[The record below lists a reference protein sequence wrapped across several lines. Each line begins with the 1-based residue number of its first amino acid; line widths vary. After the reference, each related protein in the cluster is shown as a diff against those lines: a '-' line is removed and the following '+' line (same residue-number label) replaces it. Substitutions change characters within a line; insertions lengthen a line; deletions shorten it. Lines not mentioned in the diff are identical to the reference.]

1 MRAVKTKLHSLDTK
15 AVKAVISGT
24 VIAVISSI
32 VVTVIISFI
41 ITLLGKLPENSLE
54 YISLAIL
61 GIGSL
66 IGGYIAGRINKSS
79 ALIIGILTGIFI
91 FVIVLFAGINTIS
104 NGFEVLSLFKLIII
118 LLFSITGAVTGVNKK
133 QKFKYK

>member
-1 MRAVKTKLHSLDTK
+1 MRAVKTKLNSLDTK

-91 FVIVLFAGINTIS
+91 LVIVLFAGINTIS